1 VKLDI
6 RHTFPVTPDEFWAM
20 FWDDEFE
27 RRNAQGS
34 TMLREMLSEH
44 MDGPIRVQRW
54 RYTSTRPVPAPMAK
68 LLGVDRISYEQDNR
82 YDPVAKQLVWKV
94 IPMAMADKVTA
105 EGVFSVRPIGKT
117 DCERIVSGTI
127 EVRVMFVGGKVEQMI
142 LDAVTSAYETGA
154 AQVRAF
160 IPDWRAKQ
168 GNPG

>member
-1 VKLDI
+1 MKLDI

-20 FWDDEFE
+20 FWDEEFE
-27 RRNAQGS
+27 RRNAQS
-34 TMLREMLSEH
+34 ATVLRELISERT
-44 MDGPIRVQRW
+44 DGQVRVQRW

-68 LLGVDRISYEQDNR
+68 ILGIDRISYEQDNR
-82 YDPVAKQLVWKV
+82 YDPVAKTLTWKV

-105 EGVFSVRPIGKT
+105 EGTFTVRPIGTT

-127 EVRVMFVGGKVEQMI
+127 EVRVMFVGSKVESMI

-154 AQVRAF
+154 AQVQAF

-168 GNPG
+168 TQA